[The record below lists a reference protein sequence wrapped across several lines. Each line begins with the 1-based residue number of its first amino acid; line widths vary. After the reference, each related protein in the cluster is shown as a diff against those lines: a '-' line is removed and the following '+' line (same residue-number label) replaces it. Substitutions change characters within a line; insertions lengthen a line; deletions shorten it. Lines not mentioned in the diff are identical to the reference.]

1 MGTVISCFIEH
12 AEMVVRIVCVST
24 IHRQPLD
31 MSVNVMMLA
40 QGTTGTVPH
49 NGTYPCT
56 SEGLVD
62 GLAMPEGDV
71 RVGLETY
78 MVYLDMAS

>member
-1 MGTVISCFIEH
+1 M
-12 AEMVVRIVCVST
+12 ST

-78 MVYLDMAS
+78 IVYLDIYGLVGNGTPKQAEPWRRGPHVK

>member
-1 MGTVISCFIEH
+1 
-12 AEMVVRIVCVST
+12 
-24 IHRQPLD
+24 

-78 MVYLDMAS
+78 IVYLVIYGLRRKWDDQASGALETRASREMDPAH